1 MPHRYQDWKALAVG
15 ALSDQ
20 AKAQVLDIPITSAT
34 VQIELMGKHP
44 RRGDL
49 DNIAGSI
56 LDVLVQAGILRDD
69 SISVVSSLT
78 IALEYSSQP
87 PMVQIQLGNF
97 G

>member
-1 MPHRYQDWKALAVG
+1 MPHRYRDWKALAVG

-20 AKAQVLDIPITSAT
+20 TKAHVLDTPITSAT

-69 SISVVSSLT
+69 SISVVSSLS
-78 IALEYSSQP
+78 IALQYSTQSP
-87 PMVQIQLGNF
+87 IVQIQLGNL